1 MKPQTTKKLFAFILI
16 AIGMFSFSFLPAK
29 DCAVLNGRK
38 SFNQIAV
45 KSPNE
50 PTPVSLTTTTIA
62 TIAPAVKIGSYTASA
77 ELGTS
82 GTYVMRIEFFGQ
94 AFHCTTTFSP
104 IGGDEFTLFSE
115 CEMTLLRGQ
124 WRAISGTGV
133 YANLEGNGSIIMLP
147 GHEYCTGRV
156 F

>member
-1 MKPQTTKKLFAFILI
+1 MKCCKAITKLNGMQKTKMEMQFLQGLIFFVWTQEIIRKQKNSWSLNRIFSNIKQNKMKPQTTKKLFAFILI

-62 TIAPAVKIGSYTASA
+62 TVAPGVKIGSYRV
-77 ELGTS
+77 LWS
-82 GTYVMRIEFFGQ
+82 G
-94 AFHCTTTFSP
+94 
-104 IGGDEFTLFSE
+104 
-115 CEMTLLRGQ
+115 
-124 WRAISGTGV
+124 IS
-133 YANLEGNGSIIMLP
+133 
-147 GHEYCTGRV
+147 
-156 F
+156 